1 MEHNGICLFIFLIRR
16 GYKQFFTHN
25 LKSLIVIFYMKR
37 RDVIKGLTMLP
48 IAGGIVGSTVES
60 ALAASTDAKSDLLTD
75 LGLTA
80 AEGPLKAGPQVY
92 QSIGVEPVINCRGT
106 FTIIGA
112 STLVPEAKEAIASA
126 GNYYVQL
133 DELAMGVG
141 QRLAEISGAEWGVVS
156 SGCAGGMKL
165 VTIACV
171 TGGNPEKL
179 VRIPDLT
186 GIEKNEVI
194 IPRNSRNV
202 YDHAVR
208 NVGVKVITVETA
220 EELASAISPR
230 TAMIYMMSGRPGDTS
245 PMSLSAIS
253 KIAKPKGV
261 PILVDAAAEVLTL
274 NPNVHLA
281 EGADV
286 VAYSGGKAIRGPQ
299 SAGLLLG
306 NKKILMA
313 AWQASAPHHGP
324 ARDNKVGKE
333 EQIGMLAA
341 VEAWTKRNHEKEE
354 QTWTAWLENIANRV
368 SRINGVTTN
377 IRQPQGLGNRT
388 PNLTI
393 SWNPDQF
400 NATGQDI
407 ATYLSTTKPR
417 IALSAGGG
425 GGRGPAGATA
435 APATPTTSIS
445 IAAWMMQPGDD
456 KIVADRIFAALNMKR
471 PPLPKQMKAAGAD
484 LKGRWDVTVQ
494 YFNEKSDHKFIIE
507 QQDGNWLKGSH
518 QGTFSTNELEGTIEG
533 NEVKFRSSS
542 RMLGDNVPFTFSG
555 TVNGDTMSGNIH
567 HGEYLTSTFTAKKYS
582 YPTSRNPIVVP
593 VGPPLSS

>member
-1 MEHNGICLFIFLIRR
+1 
-16 GYKQFFTHN
+16 
-25 LKSLIVIFYMKR
+25 MKR
-37 RDVIKGLTMLP
+37 RDVIKGLTLLP
-48 IAGGIVGSTVES
+48 LAGGVVGS
-60 ALAASTDAKSDLLTD
+60 AKSANAAEGAGLLD
-75 LGLTA
+75 MLGGETL

-112 STLVPEAKEAIASA
+112 STLMPEAKEAMQSA

-141 QRLAEISGAEWGVVS
+141 QRLAELSGAEWGVVS

-165 VTIACV
+165 VTIASV

-179 VRIPDLT
+179 IRVPDLT
-186 GIEKNEVI
+186 GFEKNEVI
-194 IPRNSRNV
+194 IPRGSRNV

-208 NVGVKVITVETA
+208 AAGVKVITVNTQ
-220 EELASAISPR
+220 EELEAAISPR
-230 TAMIYMMSGRPGDTS
+230 TAMIYLMSGTPGETG
-245 PMSLSAIS
+245 PLSLRAIANV
-253 KIAKPKGV
+253 AKPKGV

-281 EGADV
+281 DGATV

-306 NKKILMA
+306 DKKLLMA

-341 VEAWTKRNHEKEE
+341 VEAWVKRDHKKEE
-354 QTWTAWLENIANRV
+354 QTWTGYLENIAKRV
-368 SRINGVTTN
+368 SSIEGVTAT
-377 IRQPQGLGNRT
+377 IRQPTGLGNRT
-388 PNLTI
+388 PNLNI
-393 SWNPDQF
+393 SWDPNKF
-400 NATGQDI
+400 NATGSDI

-417 IALSAGGG
+417 IAMSAGGG
-425 GGRGPAGATA
+425 GRGA
-435 APATPTTSIS
+435 AAAASSTPTTSIS

-456 KIVADRIFAALNMKR
+456 KIVGDRVHAALTMKR
-471 PPLPKQMKAAGAD
+471 PPLPSTMKAPVAD
-484 LKGRWDVTVQ
+484 LKGRWDVTVN
-494 YFNEKSDHKFIIE
+494 YFTESSPHKFIIE
-507 QQDGNWLKGSH
+507 QQDGNFMKGSH
-518 QGTFSTNELEGTIEG
+518 QGTFTTNELAGTIEG
-533 NEVKFRSSS
+533 NEVKFQSRSS
-542 RMLGDNVPFTFSG
+542 MPGDNVPFTFSG

-567 HGEYLTSTFTAKKYS
+567 HGEYLTSTFTAKKYV
-582 YPTSRNPIVVP
+582 YPTSKQKIIVP

>member
-1 MEHNGICLFIFLIRR
+1 
-16 GYKQFFTHN
+16 
-25 LKSLIVIFYMKR
+25 MKR
-37 RDVIKGLTMLP
+37 RDVIKGLTLLP
-48 IAGGIVGSTVES
+48 LAGGVVGSAQSASATQGAGLLGMLGGES
-60 ALAASTDAKSDLLTD
+60 V
-75 LGLTA
+75 
-80 AEGPLKAGPQVY
+80 AEGPLKAGAQVY

-112 STLVPEAKEAIASA
+112 STLVPEAKEAMQFA

-141 QRLAEISGAEWGVVS
+141 QRLAELSGAEWGVVS
-156 SGCAGGMKL
+156 SGCAGGMKI
-165 VTIACV
+165 VTIAAV

-179 VRIPDLT
+179 VRVPDLT

-194 IPRNSRNV
+194 IPRGSRNV

-208 NVGVKVITVETA
+208 NVGVKVITVNTQ
-220 EELASAISPR
+220 EELEAAINPR
-230 TAMIYMMSGRPGDTS
+230 TAMIYMMSGRPDASG
-245 PMSLSAIS
+245 PLSLKAVAAV
-253 KIAKPKGV
+253 AKAKGV
-261 PILVDAAAEVLTL
+261 PVLVDAAAEALTL

-281 EGADV
+281 NGATV

-306 NKKILMA
+306 DKKLLMA

-341 VEAWTKRNHEKEE
+341 VEAWTKRDHPKEE
-354 QTWTAWLENIANRV
+354 QTWTGYLETIAKRV
-368 SRINGVTTN
+368 SSIEGVTTN
-377 IRQPQGLGNRT
+377 IRQPQSLDNRT

-393 SWNPDQF
+393 SWDPNKF
-400 NATGQDI
+400 NATGSDI

-417 IALSAGGG
+417 IAMSAGGG
-425 GGRGPAGATA
+425 GGRGAAAA

-456 KIVADRIFAALNMKR
+456 KIVADRVHAALTMKR
-471 PPLPKQMKAAGAD
+471 PPLVDAMKAAGTD
-484 LKGRWDVTVQ
+484 LKGRWDVTVN

-507 QQDGNWLKGSH
+507 QQDGNFMKGSH
-518 QGTFSTNELEGTIEG
+518 QGTFTTNDLVGTIEG
-533 NEVKFRSSS
+533 NEVKFQSRSS
-542 RMLGDNVPFTFSG
+542 MLGDSVPFTFSG
-555 TVNGDTMSGNIH
+555 TVNGDSMTGNIH
-567 HGEYLTSTFTAKKYS
+567 HGEYLTSTFTAKKYV
-582 YPTSRNPIVVP
+582 YPTSKQKITVP

>member
-1 MEHNGICLFIFLIRR
+1 
-16 GYKQFFTHN
+16 
-25 LKSLIVIFYMKR
+25 MKR
-37 RDVIKGLTMLP
+37 RDLIKGLTLLP
-48 IAGGIVGSTVES
+48 LAGGVLGATQS
-60 ALAASTDAKSDLLTD
+60 AVAGEETSLLGILGDASV
-75 LGLTA
+75 
-80 AEGPLKAGPQVY
+80 EGPLKAGAQVY

-112 STLVPEAKEAIASA
+112 STIMPEAKEAMSYA

-179 VRIPDLT
+179 VRIPDLA

-194 IPRNSRNV
+194 IPRGSRNV

-208 NVGVKVITVETA
+208 NVGVKIINVNTQ
-220 EELASAISPR
+220 EELEAAINPR
-230 TAMIYMMSGRPGDTS
+230 TAMIYLMSGEPNETG
-245 PMSLSAIS
+245 PLSLEAIA
-253 KIAKPKGV
+253 KVAKPKGV
-261 PILVDAAAEVLTL
+261 PILVDAAAEILTM

-281 EGADV
+281 KGATV

-306 NKKILMA
+306 DKKILMA

-341 VEAWTKRNHEKEE
+341 VEAWTKRDHAKEE
-354 QTWTAWLENIANRV
+354 ALWTSYLENIAKRV
-368 SRINGVTTN
+368 SGIDGVTTT
-377 IRQPQGLGNRT
+377 IRQPEGLGNRT
-388 PNLTI
+388 PTLSV
-393 SWNPDQF
+393 SWNPNKF
-400 NATGQDI
+400 NATGPDI

-417 IALSAGGG
+417 IALSASVGHQGA
-425 GGRGPAGATA
+425 AGAAMPSTSTTA
-435 APATPTTSIS
+435 LS

-456 KIVADRIFAALNMKR
+456 KIVGDRIFSALNMKR
-471 PPLPKQMKAAGAD
+471 PPISDTMKTAGAD
-484 LKGRWDVTVQ
+484 LKGRWDVTID

-507 QQDGNWLKGSH
+507 QQDGNFMKGTH
-518 QGTFSTNELEGTIEG
+518 QGTFTTNELAGTIEG
-533 NEVKFRSSS
+533 NEVKFQSAS
-542 RMLGDNVPFTFSG
+542 RMVGDNVPFTFSG
-555 TVNGDTMSGNIH
+555 TVNGDTMTGNIH
-567 HGEYLTSTFTAKKYS
+567 HGEYLTSRFSAKKYI
-582 YPTSRNPIVVP
+582 YPTNRQKITVP

>member
-1 MEHNGICLFIFLIRR
+1 
-16 GYKQFFTHN
+16 
-25 LKSLIVIFYMKR
+25 MKR
-37 RDVIKGLTMLP
+37 RDVIKGLTLLP
-48 IAGGIVGSTVES
+48 LAGGVVGSARSASAAEGGGLLGMLGGES
-60 ALAASTDAKSDLLTD
+60 VN
-75 LGLTA
+75 
-80 AEGPLKAGPQVY
+80 EGPLKIGAQVY

-112 STLVPEAKEAIASA
+112 STLVPEAKEAMQYA

-141 QRLAEISGAEWGVVS
+141 QRLAELSGAEWGVVS

-165 VTIACV
+165 VTIAAV

-194 IPRNSRNV
+194 IPRGSRNV

-208 NVGVKVITVETA
+208 NVGVKVITVNTQ
-220 EELASAISPR
+220 EELEAAINPR
-230 TAMIYMMSGRPGDTS
+230 TAMIYMMSGRPDETG
-245 PMSLSAIS
+245 PLSLKAIAAV
-253 KIAKPKGV
+253 AKAKGV
-261 PILVDAAAEVLTL
+261 PVLVDAAAEALTL

-281 EGADV
+281 NGATV

-306 NKKILMA
+306 DKKILMA

-341 VEAWTKRNHEKEE
+341 VEAWVKRDHPKEE
-354 QTWTAWLENIANRV
+354 QTWTSYLENIAKRV
-368 SRINGVTTN
+368 SAIEGVTTN
-377 IRQPQGLGNRT
+377 IRQPQGLDNRT

-393 SWNPDQF
+393 SWDPNKF
-400 NATGQDI
+400 NATGSDI

-417 IALSAGGG
+417 IAMSAGGG
-425 GGRGPAGATA
+425 GRGGAA
-435 APATPTTSIS
+435 AVNAPATPTTSIS
-445 IAAWMMQPGDD
+445 LAAWMMQPGDD
-456 KIVADRIFAALNMKR
+456 KIVGDRIFSALNMKR
-471 PPLPKQMKAAGAD
+471 PPLVETMAAPAAD
-484 LKGRWDVTVQ
+484 LKGRWDVTVD
-494 YFNEKSDHKFIIE
+494 YFNEKSAHKFIIE
-507 QQDGNWLKGSH
+507 AQDGNFMKGSH
-518 QGTFSTNELEGTIEG
+518 QGTFTTNELVGTIEG
-533 NEVKFRSSS
+533 NEVKFQSSS

-555 TVNGDTMSGNIH
+555 TVNGNEMSGKIH
-567 HGEYLTSTFTAKKYS
+567 HGEYLTSTFTARKYI
-582 YPTSRNPIVVP
+582 YPTSRQKITVP